1 MQFITLADYF
11 LLPFFLLII
20 YAVAYFIRKRDY
32 PPGHPWYRYFM
43 TGLTLKIVGAIF
55 IGLIYQ
61 YYYGGG
67 DTFMYFLTAKEIN
80 NSFTDSPEKWY
91 KLIMHIPRWYDGEYY
106 SYINRMPF
114 YESTSEYAVA
124 AIAAILGI
132 LCSTTYLPIAV
143 MFGALSY
150 IGIWALFKTF
160 ASKYPD
166 YTRQIAICCLFIPS
180 TVMWGS
186 GLFKDTICM
195 FGLGLLTYGTFQ
207 ILIQRNFQIS
217 VIGATILGFWL
228 IATIKLYILLA
239 FIPALA
245 LWILFTFSHR
255 LRPGL
260 TRTTIKIVVI
270 GACVGGFII
279 FSQKFASELGKY
291 SLENVAQTSYTTNMN
306 IAQVSGDEGS
316 TYSLGDMDP
325 SIGGMLKKFPL
336 AVNVTLFRPYLWE
349 TRKIIQF
356 TNAIEASMFLWVT
369 LKILLSLG
377 FRKVKET
384 VGADPTIQFCLIF
397 TIIFAFAVGLSSGNF
412 GTLSRYRIPCLP
424 FYGVALVLIYYKNKP
439 VENNILAFNQK

>member
-1 MQFITLADYF
+1 MQFITLTDYF

-32 PPGHPWYRYFM
+32 PPGHPWYPYFM
-43 TGLTLKIVGAIF
+43 TGLTLKIVGAIL
-55 IGLIYQ
+55 IGMIYQ

-67 DTFMYFLTAKEIN
+67 DTSMYFLTAKVV
-80 NSFTDSPEKWY
+80 NSSFADSPGKWFN
-91 KLIMHIPRWYDGEYY
+91 LIMHIPEWYDGEYF
-106 SYINRMPF
+106 SYIDKMPW
-114 YESTSEYAVA
+114 YASTSEYAVA
-124 AIAAILGI
+124 AIAAIFGI
-132 LCSTTYLPIAV
+132 LCMTSYLPIAV
-143 MFGALSY
+143 MFGAVSY

-160 ASKYPD
+160 AAKYPE
-166 YTRQIAICCLFIPS
+166 YTKQIAMCCLFIPS
-180 TVMWGS
+180 TIMWGS

-195 FGLGLLTYGTFQ
+195 FGLGVLTYGTFQ
-207 ILIQRNFQIS
+207 MLIKRNFQLGI
-217 VIGATILGFWL
+217 IGGTILGFWL

-260 TRTTIKIVVI
+260 TRTTIKVVVI
-270 GACVGGFII
+270 GSCLGGFIV
-279 FSQKFASELGKY
+279 FSQKFSSELGKY
-291 SLENVAQTSYTTNMN
+291 SLENVAQTSYLTGMN
-306 IAQVSGDEGS
+306 IAQTSGDQGS

-356 TNAIEASMFLWVT
+356 TNAIEATMFLWVT
-369 LKILLSLG
+369 IKILISLG

-384 VGADPTIQFCLIF
+384 IGADPTIQFCLIF

-424 FYGVALVLIYYKNKP
+424 FYGLALVLIYYKNKP
-439 VENNILAFNQK
+439 AENNILAFNLQ